1 MSSVISMGPTP
12 TILYTSLPTYSPFP
26 IYNEGARQSCM
37 PQTTAAPARTSHV
50 TCWAVPFA
58 PSVTGCGGCG
68 NTCMPSAI
76 LGLGRGAVRIPGL
89 HETPRQS
96 RPLSPA
102 CLQIA
107 VDSYFIIMSTG
118 VARRRDRQN
127 GVKSP
132 LLSSASHSPARL
144 RPLFLRCR

>member
-1 MSSVISMGPTP
+1 MHAANDRRARPHVARNLLGGP
-12 TILYTSLPTYSPFP
+12 LRAV
-26 IYNEGARQSCM
+26 GA
-37 PQTTAAPARTSHV
+37 
-50 TCWAVPFA
+50 
-58 PSVTGCGGCG
+58 VTGCGCG

-89 HETPRQS
+89 PETPRPS

-118 VARRRDRQN
+118 AAWR
-127 GVKSP
+127 GAATAKTASS
-132 LLSSASHSPARL
+132 LLSSPPPHI
-144 RPLFLRCR
+144 RPPD